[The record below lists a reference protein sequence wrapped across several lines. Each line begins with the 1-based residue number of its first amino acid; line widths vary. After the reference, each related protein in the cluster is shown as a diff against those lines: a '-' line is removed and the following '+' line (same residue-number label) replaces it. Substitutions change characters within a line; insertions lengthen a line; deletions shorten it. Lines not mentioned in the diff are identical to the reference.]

1 LDISLKKQLKFTG
14 ADQKEFY
21 AELRSRIDKYFTDKG
36 ISKHANAEMIVKT
49 IVMVGGY
56 LGLYLALLLV
66 APGGFLPWILFIFMG
81 VALAGIGMSVMHD
94 ANHGAY
100 SSLPWVNR
108 LVGYSLNLV
117 GGSVFNWKLQH
128 NVLHHTYT
136 NIIHYDDDIADKLVL
151 RMSPHTRVKG
161 LHRYQVVY
169 AFLFYGILTL
179 YWALLKDFVQFA
191 RYKRIGVNGQT
202 AAENRVTLA
211 RIVGAKLFY
220 FGYSLIIPLLVAQL
234 SAGMWIAGFLLMH
247 FVAGMILTVVFQLA
261 HTVEGTTHP
270 LPSEQGTMEN
280 SWAVHQLHTTV
291 DFSRNNKLISYYVGG
306 LNFQI
311 EHHLFPRICHVH
323 YPAIAPIV
331 EQTAREY
338 GLPYL
343 ENKGM
348 FEALQSHV
356 RTLQRFGRAE
366 VEFG

>member
-1 LDISLKKQLKFTG
+1 VDISLKKQLKFTG

-21 AELRSRIDKYFTDKG
+21 AELRSRIDQYFNERG
-36 ISKHANAEMIVKT
+36 ISKHANLEMILKT

-56 LGLYLALLLV
+56 LGIYLSLLLI
-66 APGGFLPWILFIFMG
+66 APGGILPWILFVVMG

-128 NVLHHTYT
+128 NMLHHTYT

-161 LHRYQVVY
+161 LHRFQVVY

-179 YWALLKDFVQFA
+179 YWALLKDFIQFA

-202 AAENRVTLA
+202 AAENRITLA

-220 FGYSLIIPLLVAQL
+220 FGYSLFIPLLVAQL
-234 SAGMWIAGFLLMH
+234 SAGTWIAGFLLMH

-270 LPSEQGTMEN
+270 LPSDQGTMEN

-291 DFSRNNKLISYYVGG
+291 DFSRNNRLISYYVGG

-338 GLPYL
+338 GIPYM